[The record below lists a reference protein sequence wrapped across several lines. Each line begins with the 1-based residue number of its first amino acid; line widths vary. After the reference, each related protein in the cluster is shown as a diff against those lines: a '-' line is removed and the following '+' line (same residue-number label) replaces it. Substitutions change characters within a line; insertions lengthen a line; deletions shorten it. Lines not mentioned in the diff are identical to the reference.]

1 MLTSTEIRSI
11 VLEEIEGLLLEE
23 GDEPVALSGRES
35 MAELALNSLSLARL
49 VIQLEAAV
57 GVDPFTDGSGAISD
71 LRSVGDLVAA
81 YQDAVDERG
90 NDRDRAAV

>member
-11 VLEEIEGLLLEE
+11 VFEEIEGLLLEE
-23 GDEPVALSGRES
+23 GEEPVSLSGRES
-35 MAELALNSLSLARL
+35 MSELALNSLSLARL

-81 YQDAVDERG
+81 YENAAMPEG
-90 NDRDRAAV
+90 DRP